1 MTHNFS
7 CDDLQILIDQGDFDF
22 IYNNIDTMTSNTRK
36 NLQTV
41 VNANLDIVPD
51 KLKRKLDQYR

>member
-22 IYNNIDTMTSNTRK
+22 IYNNIDTMTSNTRR
-36 NLQTV
+36 NLSIV
-41 VNANLDIVPD
+41 INANSSIVPD